1 MRTIRSNLAAL
12 GAAVLVVACGG
23 SSGSNFGSMVSF
35 GDSYSDVGTYKV
47 GTIAAIGGG
56 KWTVNSSTARNWTE
70 LVAARAGTPEP
81 CAAQTGLLPNIP
93 GFTGAPVTNVPGC
106 RDYAQGSARVSNPF
120 APNAV
125 SLQAPPFNAFNV
137 GLMAV
142 PITTQMSTHLAN
154 AGGAYSGNEL
164 VTIMA
169 GGNDLIM
176 HITGV
181 VSAAGGGGAA
191 AGAAL
196 AAGWSQQVQAAVA
209 AGGAAAT
216 NVAINAALAGMS
228 QAGAELATL
237 VNTQVL
243 AKGARYVVVIN
254 LPDAS
259 IAPFGLSLDAQSR
272 GLLNTIATT
281 FNGQLQAGLNGTPV
295 ILVDAFSLARDEIAN
310 PAKYGLTNT
319 TIPACSTT
327 SPANPLAGSSI
338 TCTAASTVAPDT
350 TTFLF
355 ADSAHLTPLGY
366 ELLAQQVIAQMAAAG
381 WL

>member
-1 MRTIRSNLAAL
+1 
-12 GAAVLVVACGG
+12 
-23 SSGSNFGSMVSF
+23 
-35 GDSYSDVGTYKV
+35 
-47 GTIAAIGGG
+47 
-56 KWTVNSSTARNWTE
+56 
-70 LVAARAGTPEP
+70 
-81 CAAQTGLLPNIP
+81 
-93 GFTGAPVTNVPGC
+93 
-106 RDYAQGSARVSNPF
+106 
-120 APNAV
+120 
-125 SLQAPPFNAFNV
+125 
-137 GLMAV
+137 
-142 PITTQMSTHLAN
+142 
-154 AGGAYSGNEL
+154 
-164 VTIMA
+164 MA

-181 VSAAGGGGAA
+181 VSAAGGGAAA

-243 AKGARYVVVIN
+243 AKGARYVVVVN

-272 GLLNTIATT
+272 GLLNTMATT

-295 ILVDAFSLARDEIAN
+295 ILVDAFSLGRDEIAN

-338 TCTAASTVAPDT
+338 TCTATSTVASDT
-350 TTFLF
+350 STFLF
-355 ADSAHLTPLGY
+355 ADSAHLAPLGY
-366 ELLAQQVIAQMAAAG
+366 ELLAQQVIAQIAAAG